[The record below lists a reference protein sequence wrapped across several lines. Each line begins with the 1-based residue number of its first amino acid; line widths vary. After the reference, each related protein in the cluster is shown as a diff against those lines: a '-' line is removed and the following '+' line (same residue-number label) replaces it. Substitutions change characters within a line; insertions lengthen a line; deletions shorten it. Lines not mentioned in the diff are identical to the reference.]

1 MAAVRTLCEAYR
13 AELLAHDPAA
23 PPVVAALYPLPVW
36 TALRDAL
43 PQGHALVLLARL
55 DGWPAGCGMAQTLPD
70 GSLELKRLY
79 PRPEARGHG
88 IAAAMVD
95 RLAEHARATG
105 APLLRL
111 DTFTT
116 LTAARR
122 LYERLG
128 FTACGPYAPLPAIS
142 EGRLCFYQR
151 AP

>member
-1 MAAVRTLCEAYR
+1 
-13 AELLAHDPAA
+13 
-23 PPVVAALYPLPVW
+23 
-36 TALRDAL
+36 
-43 PQGHALVLLARL
+43 
-55 DGWPAGCGMAQTLPD
+55 MAQTLPD

-79 PRPEARGHG
+79 TRPEARGHG

-122 LYERLG
+122 LYERLA
-128 FTACGPYAPLPAIS
+128 FTACGPYAPLPAIA